1 VTDTKFIEGA
11 LVLHPFLI
19 DVVKPVEYWDEDTDE
34 TSQKV
39 QLVTYKVLAQSPD
52 HAIKRFFEEEAGV
65 EVYRGDLSDAIV
77 VGMQID
83 QAGIYNG

>member
-1 VTDTKFIEGA
+1 MTDSKMIEGA

-19 DVVKPVEYWDEDTDE
+19 DVVKAVQFE
-34 TSQKV
+34 SQDPQV
-39 QLVTYKVLAQSPD
+39 QLVTYKVLAQNPD

-77 VGMQID
+77 VGMQVD
-83 QAGIYNG
+83 AAGIYNG

>member
-1 VTDTKFIEGA
+1 MSNMIEGA

-19 DVVKPVEYWDEDTDE
+19 DVVKPVQFE
-34 TSQKV
+34 SQDPQV
-39 QLVTYKVLAQSPD
+39 QLVTYKVLAQNPD